1 MPNDSGIRVQH
12 RGIRALFITT
22 DYPPDVGGLQTYSY
36 RIARDLPGG
45 LLARVLAGSDHARQ
59 ALPPAADGVR
69 LSWRKGRTRWR
80 AFWWSLWTLPWFR
93 IRWGTDFL
101 LHMQWTTALP
111 SLLLSRLGGAR
122 YLVLVHG
129 AELIDPERFVVG
141 LLKRAV
147 LSRADAVVAGS
158 QHTAEIV
165 RQLGIRCRR
174 LEVIPY
180 GNPLE
185 GNPALPLGGD
195 QAETGDA
202 DGRTSTAAHKDVDVP
217 PRLLCMHRLV
227 PRKGTSLLLEALA
240 AMKRIPWTLD
250 IVGRGEEEER
260 LREMARELDLE
271 DRVRFVPPVAD
282 AEKIRLLRQ
291 ASIFILP
298 SLPPIGNNHVEGL
311 GLTLLEAQS
320 VCLPVLAARTGGI
333 PEAVQEGLTGVL
345 FRAGDRDDLREQLTA
360 LLADPGRLKDM
371 GRAGPEWVRTHFS
384 WKTGLRRL
392 ADLILEIEG
401 DRTQNEK

>member
-1 MPNDSGIRVQH
+1 MPND

-22 DYPPDVGGLQTYSY
+22 DFPPDVGGLQTYSY
-36 RIARDLPGG
+36 RIARDLPDG
-45 LLARVLAGSDHARQ
+45 LLVTVAAGSDHARH
-59 ALPPAADGVR
+59 ALPPAAENVR
-69 LSWRKGRTRWR
+69 LVWRRGRTRWR
-80 AFWWSLWTLPWFR
+80 AFWWSLWTIPWFR
-93 IRWGTDFL
+93 FRWGTDLL

-111 SLLLSRLGGAR
+111 SMVLSRLGGAR

-129 AELIDPERFVVG
+129 AELIDPERFLVG

-185 GNPALPLGGD
+185 GNPALVNGGRGGKPG
-195 QAETGDA
+195 ETEAGA
-202 DGRTSTAAHKDVDVP
+202 RAGGF

-227 PRKGTSLLLEALA
+227 PRKGTALLLEALA
-240 AMKRIPWTLD
+240 EMKPVPWTLD
-250 IVGRGEEEER
+250 IVGRGEAEAR
-260 LREMARELDLE
+260 LREMVRKLDLE
-271 DRVRFVPPVAD
+271 DRVRFIPPVTE
-282 AEKIRLLRQ
+282 AEKIRLLSR

-320 VCLPVLAARTGGI
+320 LSLPVLAARTGGI
-333 PEAVQEGLTGVL
+333 TEAVQEGLTGFL
-345 FRAGDRDDLREQLTA
+345 FRAGDRDDLREQLTSM
-360 LLADPGRLKDM
+360 LSDPGRLKNM
-371 GRAGPEWVRTHFS
+371 GKTGPEWVRSHFS

-392 ADLILEIEG
+392 ADLMMEIDG
-401 DRTQNEK
+401 DRTQIEK